1 MARKR
6 FEDDE
11 DNPERWMVS
20 YADFITLLFAFFVV
34 MYAISAVNVNKYR
47 ILTASLGSAFG
58 QSAALGAI
66 SRPIDQSVS
75 ALSKQQIP
83 KANTVKQNAEQD
95 AEAKKMNEMARN
107 ISSSLSNL
115 VQQGMVRVSQTS
127 RGVDVEINASLLFPS
142 GEAKLSDESVRA
154 IQAIA
159 TALQSQRYD
168 LEVDGY
174 SDDQPIKS
182 PLFPSNWELSAVR
195 ASSVARALV
204 ADGIAEDRLKVVGYG
219 SNKPIVPNDTPEDRA
234 RNRRVEL
241 MILSPHDEAA
251 RETLYRMGHAQ

>member
-47 ILTASLGSAFG
+47 ILTASLGTAFG
-58 QSAALGAI
+58 QNAASGVIPKPIAQSGGA
-66 SRPIDQSVS
+66 V
-75 ALSKQQIP
+75 SKQQTPTKSI
-83 KANTVKQNAEQD
+83 VKQD
-95 AEAKKMNEMARN
+95 TEAKKMDEMARN

-142 GEAKLSDESVRA
+142 GEAKLSDESLRA

-159 TALQSQRYD
+159 TALQAQRYD

-195 ASSVARALV
+195 ASSVARALM

>member
-1 MARKR
+1 MEIMARKH

-47 ILTASLGSAFG
+47 ILTASLGTAFG
-58 QSAALGAI
+58 RNPALGVTPKPIAKPAGI
-66 SRPIDQSVS
+66 INRP
-75 ALSKQQIP
+75 LP
-83 KANTVKQNAEQD
+83 KANVVKRD
-95 AEAKKMNEMARN
+95 DEARKMDDMAKN

-142 GEAKLSDESVRA
+142 GEAKLSPESLRA

-159 TALQSQRYD
+159 TTLQSQRYD
-168 LEVDGY
+168 MEVDGY

-204 ADGIAEDRLKVVGYG
+204 ADGIAENRLKVVGYG
-219 SNKPIVPNDTPEDRA
+219 SNDPVVPNDTPEDRA

-241 MILSPHDEAA
+241 VILSPHYEAA
-251 RETLYRMGHAQ
+251 RETLYHMGHPQ